1 MNIILKLL
9 RKMKITLFY
18 GYLLIIIL
26 ASCSSSKYFPKF
38 YSKNELSFEQLLTL
52 YENVPY
58 FQDSTIY
65 IFITHLEVPTLLK
78 EAKEL
83 GIVGTVVCHPLIDEY
98 GEVEAVYLKQP
109 LHPIADEAA
118 IEAIKLSEYRTFKSV
133 MGKDSKYSLM
143 IPMEFFVVYEKELDY
158 FFKNESKKRV
168 D

>member
-1 MNIILKLL
+1 MKFTLL
-9 RKMKITLFY
+9 Y
-18 GYLLIIIL
+18 GYLLIIVL
-26 ASCSSSKYFPKF
+26 MSCSSSKYLPRF
-38 YSKNELSFEQLLTL
+38 YSKNELSFEQLPAL

-65 IFITHLEVPTLLK
+65 IFITHLTEPRLPK

-109 LHPIADEAA
+109 LHPVADDAA
-118 IEAIKLSEYRTFKSV
+118 IEAIKISGYRTFKSV
-133 MGKDSKYSLM
+133 MGKESKYSLV

-158 FFKNESKKRV
+158 FFKNESEEG
-168 D
+168 DD